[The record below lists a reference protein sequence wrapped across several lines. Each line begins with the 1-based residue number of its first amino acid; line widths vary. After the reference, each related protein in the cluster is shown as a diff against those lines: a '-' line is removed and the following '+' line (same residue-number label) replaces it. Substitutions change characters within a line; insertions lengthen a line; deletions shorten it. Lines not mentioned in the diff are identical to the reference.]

1 MSELIKFIAV
11 GGFAALVNV
20 VCRILL
26 GGLMPFEVAV
36 VLAYILGMATAYLLN
51 RELVFKDAGAIK
63 TSQIAR
69 FTLVNLLALVLVW
82 AVSVGLLRFLF
93 PWIGFSWH
101 AETIAHA
108 IGVASPV
115 LSSYFL
121 HRHYTF
127 QA

>member
-101 AETIAHA
+101 AETIAHG
-108 IGVASPV
+108 IGVATPV
-115 LSSYFL
+115 VSSYLL
-121 HRHYTF
+121 HRNYTF
-127 QA
+127 KP